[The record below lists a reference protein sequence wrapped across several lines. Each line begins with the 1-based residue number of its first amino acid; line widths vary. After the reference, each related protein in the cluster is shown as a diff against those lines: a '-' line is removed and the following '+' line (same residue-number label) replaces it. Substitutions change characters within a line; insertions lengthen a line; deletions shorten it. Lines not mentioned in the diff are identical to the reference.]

1 MADVSPWF
9 EESGMAFGRLRVAG
23 AALIAASLLAPTAA
37 GAQAYPIAYYGDG
50 HDHDR
55 PRDRDGYPRQP
66 DVRDRDDPPP
76 RRGDYRQREQC
87 DHGSAGTILG
97 AIAGG
102 LLGNAAVGRHGN
114 RAAGTLAGAGA
125 GALVG
130 RSADRDCD

>member
-1 MADVSPWF
+1 MV
-9 EESGMAFGRLRVAG
+9 FGTLRLAG

-37 GAQAYPIAYYGDG
+37 SAQAYPIAYYDGG

-55 PRDRDGYPRQP
+55 PRDRDGYARQVE
-66 DVRDRDDPPP
+66 DRDRDDQPPP

-87 DHGSAGTILG
+87 NHGSAGTILG

-114 RAAGTLAGAGA
+114 RTAGTLAGAGA